1 MRTLTHVSVSPTI
14 VTGRLHERGGRGDGE
29 PTIYIIVAS
38 SLGTHTFVFIGRRRG
53 GKATDGIFGP
63 VRPEIL
69 RWEDRISF
77 YFAFTSFSSPSRHH
91 FLAFLRRFF
100 YHFSSRRYQEIHR
113 ARPQHPRHGF
123 GNQGEWV
130 TNVQQVDT
138 RAPLCTRTLG
148 DLKFRSIR
156 RDTLSLS
163 PSLPLSL
170 SLSFSS
176 HSCRRHGTRS
186 MFPQGWLPPYAT
198 SEFDTLALI
207 VPLPWI
213 FTRVSRTYNFSR
225 SNPRI
230 ANTDRITFKRPII
243 GDFDATIMYER
254 TQLFYYI
261 FFFSLFFFFFFSK
274 VHFPRIEFHVLFTD
288 WFSPPLHQRYDRAL
302 DNFHVI
308 RKCRYT

>member
-163 PSLPLSL
+163 PPPSLFLSPSL
-170 SLSFSS
+170 SPPIPVVAMGLARCSRRDGYLRTRPANSILSPWSS
-176 HSCRRHGTRS
+176 LYLEYLQGYHVPTT
-186 MFPQGWLPPYAT
+186 FPDQT
-198 SEFDTLALI
+198 H
-207 VPLPWI
+207 
-213 FTRVSRTYNFSR
+213 VSRIQ
-225 SNPRI
+225 I
-230 ANTDRITFKRPII
+230 A
-243 GDFDATIMYER
+243 
-254 TQLFYYI
+254 
-261 FFFSLFFFFFFSK
+261 
-274 VHFPRIEFHVLFTD
+274 
-288 WFSPPLHQRYDRAL
+288 
-302 DNFHVI
+302 
-308 RKCRYT
+308 

>member
-163 PSLPLSL
+163 LPPSFSLPLFLLPFLSSPWDSL
-170 SLSFSS
+170 DVPA
-176 HSCRRHGTRS
+176 G
-186 MFPQGWLPPYAT
+186 MVT
-198 SEFDTLALI
+198 SVRDQRIRYSRLDRPFTLNI
-207 VPLPWI
+207 YKGI
-213 FTRVSRTYNFSR
+213 TYL
-225 SNPRI
+225 
-230 ANTDRITFKRPII
+230 
-243 GDFDATIMYER
+243 
-254 TQLFYYI
+254 QLFPIKPTYREYR
-261 FFFSLFFFFFFSK
+261 SHN
-274 VHFPRIEFHVLFTD
+274 V
-288 WFSPPLHQRYDRAL
+288 
-302 DNFHVI
+302 
-308 RKCRYT
+308 

>member
-123 GNQGEWV
+123 GNQGVVDRLRSVHLHRYGRDGRRTEWKIAGLR
-130 TNVQQVDT
+130 
-138 RAPLCTRTLG
+138 RAIKYGLERPTLLEKTAEVRVG
-148 DLKFRSIR
+148 RGSVRPGREKIEKFSTTGFER
-156 RDTLSLS
+156 R
-163 PSLPLSL
+163 LPA
-170 SLSFSS
+170 
-176 HSCRRHGTRS
+176 
-186 MFPQGWLPPYAT
+186 M
-198 SEFDTLALI
+198 
-207 VPLPWI
+207 
-213 FTRVSRTYNFSR
+213 
-225 SNPRI
+225 
-230 ANTDRITFKRPII
+230 
-243 GDFDATIMYER
+243 
-254 TQLFYYI
+254 
-261 FFFSLFFFFFFSK
+261 
-274 VHFPRIEFHVLFTD
+274 
-288 WFSPPLHQRYDRAL
+288 
-302 DNFHVI
+302 
-308 RKCRYT
+308 